1 LREGLVMS
9 SIEALIKRLKGTAM
23 VSETDVPT
31 LPSHDHRFYEFAG
44 GPNGLWS

>member
-1 LREGLVMS
+1 LVMS

-31 LPSHDHRFYEFAG
+31 LPSHDHRFCEFAG
-44 GPNGLWS
+44 GPKGLWS